1 MTCERL
7 RLSMSA
13 EVIACGELL
22 VVVLV
27 VADVGVARAAR
38 RRFEAFIVLVWWNEC
53 VLPRCFYVVS
63 FLRALVA
70 LGVLV
75 GVVGKEVVD
84 KKMDELKN

>member
-1 MTCERL
+1 M
-7 RLSMSA
+7 
-13 EVIACGELL
+13 
-22 VVVLV
+22 LV

-84 KKMDELKN
+84 KKDG